1 MVALRLPDG
10 AITRLV
16 QQSATP
22 GPLFSSQQQIDIS
35 SFSSVDFASWLAL
48 EMRDFGCIQIID
60 SDAVLP
66 YSTLELI
73 FIEAG
78 EPMPA
83 PTPYTWPIVIVA
95 AADALG
101 NAVAISDQINQWIR
115 YFHQYPGFH
124 SMRATVVTI
133 GGLPVVRI
141 YNPWGMLGTADTDQ
155 IMPAAVSVSSA
166 IGQNV
171 PLIPTIRGRNL
182 GLLPITQIDTGYYYG
197 ENPYEYYIYDYIN
210 PPA

>member
-22 GPLFSSQQQIDIS
+22 GRLFSSQQQIDMTA
-35 SFSSVDFASWLAL
+35 FSSADFATWLAAQ
-48 EMRDFGCIQIID
+48 MRDFGCIQIID
-60 SDAVLP
+60 TNDVLP
-66 YSTLELI
+66 YSTLEVI

-78 EPMPA
+78 QAMPA
-83 PTPYTWPIVIVA
+83 PTAYTWPIVIPAV
-95 AADALG
+95 ADALG
-101 NAVAISDQINQWIR
+101 VAIAIRDQINQWIR
-115 YFHQYPGFH
+115 YFRQYPGFH
-124 SMRATVVTI
+124 SMRASLVTI

-141 YNPWGMLGTADTDQ
+141 YNPWGMLGTADVDR
-155 IMPAAVSVSSA
+155 IMPAAVSVASA

-210 PPA
+210 PA